1 MPVALNEEQLAKRQQ
16 DFIYPPKLSSAEL
29 NHSATSLG
37 RAIISPCERDGA
49 CDESGSRPWKR
60 RGEKGRRTKRAN
72 VLLVL
77 VNNGG
82 KILKVRARSKK
93 LISRLGRG
101 RLAHTVVVKHIRI
114 GGKLPWGLFHWYS
127 LQLHTTTPLPHL
139 RRRVNL
145 HKRNMLRQHGVHES
159 HNSEQ
164 DCLVATEPRSVQA
177 LQRKFTLEMEEAEMG
192 RSKEANDGVQ
202 TEDVDAQTTA
212 LSNAQ
217 LGSGTDGTATSHKIP
232 PTSPRIN
239 HDDIEEIFSMLG
251 GLQ

>member
-1 MPVALNEEQLAKRQQ
+1 VPVALNEEQLAKRQQ
-16 DFIYPPKLSSAEL
+16 DFIYPPKLSSAKV

-49 CDESGSRPWKR
+49 CDESGARPWKR
-60 RGEKGRRTKRAN
+60 RREKGRRTKRAN

-77 VNNGG
+77 MNNGG
-82 KILKVRARSKK
+82 KILKLRARSKK
-93 LISRLGRG
+93 LLSRLGRG
-101 RLAHTVVVKHIRI
+101 RLAHTVVVRRIRI
-114 GGKLPWGLFHWYS
+114 GGKLPWGLIHWYS
-127 LQLHTTTPLPHL
+127 LQLHATTPLPHL

-145 HKRNMLRQHGVHES
+145 HERNVLRQYGVHGS

-164 DCLVATEPRSVQA
+164 DCLMATEPRSVQA
-177 LQRKFTLEMEEAEMG
+177 LQRKFTLEMEEAGTG

-202 TEDVDAQTTA
+202 TEDVDAV

-217 LGSGTDGTATSHKIP
+217 LGSGTDGTVTSHKIP
-232 PTSPRIN
+232 PTSPLIN

>member
-1 MPVALNEEQLAKRQQ
+1 MPVALNKEQLAKRQQ
-16 DFIYPPKLSSAEL
+16 DFVYPPKLSSAEL
-29 NHSATSLG
+29 NYSATSLG
-37 RAIISPCERDGA
+37 RVIISPCERDGA

-60 RGEKGRRTKRAN
+60 RGGKSQRAN

-82 KILKVRARSKK
+82 KILKLRARSKR

-101 RLAHTVVVKHIRI
+101 RLAHTVVVKRIRI
-114 GGKLPWGLFHWYS
+114 GGKLPWGLVHWYS
-127 LQLHTTTPLPHL
+127 LQLHATTPLPHL
-139 RRRVNL
+139 RRVNL
-145 HKRNMLRQHGVHES
+145 HERNLLRQHDVHGS

-164 DCLVATEPRSVQA
+164 DCLMATEPRSVQA
-177 LQRKFTLEMEEAEMG
+177 LQRKFTLEMEEAETG
-192 RSKEANDGVQ
+192 RSKEANAGVQ

-217 LGSGTDGTATSHKIP
+217 LGSGTDGTVTFHKIP
-232 PTSPRIN
+232 PTSPCIN

>member
-16 DFIYPPKLSSAEL
+16 DFVYPPKLSSAEL
-29 NHSATSLG
+29 NYSATSLG
-37 RAIISPCERDGA
+37 RVIISPCERDGA

-60 RGEKGRRTKRAN
+60 RGGESQRAN

-82 KILKVRARSKK
+82 KILKLRARSKR

-101 RLAHTVVVKHIRI
+101 RLAHTVVVKRIRI
-114 GGKLPWGLFHWYS
+114 GGKLPWGLVHWYS
-127 LQLHTTTPLPHL
+127 LQLHATTPLPHL
-139 RRRVNL
+139 RRVNL
-145 HKRNMLRQHGVHES
+145 HERNLLRQHDVHGS

-164 DCLVATEPRSVQA
+164 DCLMATEPRSVQA
-177 LQRKFTLEMEEAEMG
+177 LQRKFTLEMEEAETG
-192 RSKEANDGVQ
+192 RSKEANAGVQ

-217 LGSGTDGTATSHKIP
+217 LGSGTDGTVTFHKIP
-232 PTSPRIN
+232 PTSPCIN